1 MCPTQDKALERLE
14 EGGPGLARTACGIKN
29 MNPPVVPV
37 RSGRWE
43 DATHRPSPSPKSKES
58 FSYGAIGLDL
68 NINNKDEILPVSQR
82 RSSRPREASTPA
94 SGCRGGGGS
103 QAHTL
108 AFVGVLVFR
117 GSPGPVVVEG
127 RAALTVGAGG
137 VVLADTDLMDLGAGP
152 SVTRRNHHRSVPG
165 TDLPSPL

>member
-1 MCPTQDKALERLE
+1 MAQRGQHPSQWLQ
-14 EGGPGLARTACGIKN
+14 
-29 MNPPVVPV
+29 
-37 RSGRWE
+37 GRW
-43 DATHRPSPSPKSKES
+43 
-58 FSYGAIGLDL
+58 
-68 NINNKDEILPVSQR
+68 
-82 RSSRPREASTPA
+82 
-94 SGCRGGGGS
+94 GS

-137 VVLADTDLMDLGAGP
+137 VVLADADLMHLGAGP